1 MTDVNMY
8 TVTIMKQWI
17 MVKPES
23 MIQLYKKIRGR
34 ELSVILKF
42 FKNQE
47 IEGRAHS
54 LGI

>member
-23 MIQLYKKIRGR
+23 MIQLYKKTRGK
-34 ELSVILKF
+34 ELILCVCDL
-42 FKNQE
+42 E
-47 IEGRAHS
+47 IF
-54 LGI
+54 